1 MKDTSQKIIIYH
13 WNYIQMLFVSIMF
26 MIIISLSNNLFAD
39 SDKGSYSASEW
50 FKVADNTYVFRYK
63 FYYSLFIKTEKGIVA
78 FDPLSN
84 SAAELYAKAIKE
96 AEPGVKLDK
105 IIYTHWHTDHSTGAK
120 VLRREFGMDIPI
132 IAHENT
138 YKRLKKLG
146 DSDVPL
152 PTRMV
157 TNSGLILK
165 DATNPIELK
174 YLGHAHTNS
183 MLIAYLPKQKLVFGV
198 DFVNH
203 DSMGWRDL
211 PGVDIDELIS
221 MQKQVME
228 LDFETITF
236 GHGRPG
242 GRDVVKRQISY
253 YETLLR
259 EAKKAVKKGL
269 SEDQAAESIVLDKYK
284 DWANYDYWFTLNV
297 RGAYR
302 FVKEK
307 SESKGT

>member
-1 MKDTSQKIIIYH
+1 MKRVTWGKVIRNWKH
-13 WNYIQMLFVSIMF
+13 IQMA
-26 MIIISLSNNLFAD
+26 MIAGLLILMLGLSVNLPAKTE
-39 SDKGSYSASEW
+39 KGSDSVSEW

-63 FYYSLFIKTEKGIVA
+63 FYFTLFVKTENGIVA

-84 SAAELYAKAIKE
+84 EAAEQYVKAIRE
-96 AEPGVKLDK
+96 AVPGAKLSK

-120 VLRREFGMDIPI
+120 VLRREFGRNIPI
-132 IAHENT
+132 LAHKNT
-138 YKRLKKLG
+138 YTRLKELT

-152 PTRMV
+152 PTKTV
-157 TNSGLILK
+157 TNDGLVLN
-165 DATNPIELK
+165 DSANPIELK
-174 YLGHAHTNS
+174 YLGYAHTDT

-221 MQKQVME
+221 MQKRLMK
-228 LDFETITF
+228 LDFEKITF

-242 GRDVVKRQISY
+242 DRKVVMRQINY

-259 EAKKAVKKGL
+259 EATNAINEGL
-269 SEDQAAESIVLDKYK
+269 TEDEAAKSIVLEKYK
-284 DWANYDYWFTLNV
+284 NWENYDNWFTMNV

-307 SESKGT
+307 SG

>member
-1 MKDTSQKIIIYH
+1 MKRATQENVLVNWKYRQLVIVAGLL
-13 WNYIQMLFVSIMF
+13 MLMLG
-26 MIIISLSNNLFAD
+26 LSVNLSAKAEQGSD
-39 SDKGSYSASEW
+39 SKSEW

-63 FYYSLFIKTEKGIVA
+63 FYFTLFVKTENGIVA

-84 SAAELYAKAIKE
+84 EAAEQYVKAIRE
-96 AEPGVKLDK
+96 AVPGAKLSK

-120 VLRREFGMDIPI
+120 ILRREFGKNIPI

-138 YKRLKKLG
+138 LARLKKLT

-152 PTRMV
+152 PTKTV
-157 TNSGLILK
+157 TNDGLVLN
-165 DATNPIELK
+165 DSSNPIELK
-174 YLGHAHTNS
+174 YLGYAHTNT

-211 PGVDIDELIS
+211 PGVDIDELIL
-221 MQKQVME
+221 MQKRLMK
-228 LDFETITF
+228 LDFKTITF

-242 GRDVVKRQISY
+242 GRQVVSRQINY
-253 YETLLR
+253 YKTLLK
-259 EAKKAVKKGL
+259 EATSAVKKGL
-269 SEDQAAESIVLDKYK
+269 SEDEAVKSIVLEKYK
-284 DWANYDYWFTLNV
+284 NWENYDNWFTMNV

-307 SESKGT
+307 LE